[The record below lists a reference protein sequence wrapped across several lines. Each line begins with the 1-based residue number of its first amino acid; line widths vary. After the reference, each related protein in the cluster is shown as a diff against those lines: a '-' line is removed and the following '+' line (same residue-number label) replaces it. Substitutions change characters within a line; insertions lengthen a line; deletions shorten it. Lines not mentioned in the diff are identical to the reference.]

1 MGVGSI
7 NEKFPKINAEISE
20 VEPNSV
26 VKFVKNLLPNL
37 EANLRVAFYTGGEL
51 KYMQLAGYA
60 LKKNFLF
67 EDADHPLI
75 ISIENFSERNEK
87 VFSKIKLSELE
98 ALMPE
103 NPKWMH
109 GARGCSA
116 IAQAICEKY
125 GVQTIVPSN
134 SNLVDGVARQEFR
147 SVAISGSFRK
157 HLEKI
162 AELKKYFESRG
173 IEVLSPKNLK
183 AKNPG
188 EEFIVFDGGEKM
200 SALELER
207 NHLGVIEKSDAL
219 IVCNPAGYVGA
230 SALMEIGFA
239 HAHGKKIIFL
249 EKPEEFLLNKM
260 PAEIGL

>member
-1 MGVGSI
+1 MALLGKANLSEPALLINIGGGSTELAVVSSGKVLERKNIDLGVGSI
-7 NEKFPKINAEISE
+7 NEKFPNIHAEISE

-125 GVQTIVPSN
+125 GVQTIVP
-134 SNLVDGVARQEFR
+134 
-147 SVAISGSFRK
+147 
-157 HLEKI
+157 
-162 AELKKYFESRG
+162 
-173 IEVLSPKNLK
+173 
-183 AKNPG
+183 
-188 EEFIVFDGGEKM
+188 
-200 SALELER
+200 
-207 NHLGVIEKSDAL
+207 
-219 IVCNPAGYVGA
+219 
-230 SALMEIGFA
+230 
-239 HAHGKKIIFL
+239 
-249 EKPEEFLLNKM
+249 
-260 PAEIGL
+260 